1 MVFRV
6 DSPGGSYVAS
16 DVIWRQMQRARDQGI
31 PVIVSM
37 GELAA
42 SGGYFVAAP
51 AHKIVAQPGTVTG
64 SIGVVAGKLVLSGLW
79 DKLGVTWDGV
89 QAGGNAGIWSPN
101 RSFSEDGWARLERRL
116 DSTYEDFTA
125 KVADG
130 RGLALE
136 DVLKVAK
143 GQVWTGEDAAKN
155 GLVDELG
162 GLDRAVEL
170 AAEAVGAA
178 PDTLRLKR
186 FPKERDPF
194 QAFLED
200 ALGSA
205 LDSPGLGALARGLA
219 RLAEALAPLIE
230 ASERLREDPRT
241 RTLLAP
247 DIRPAR
253 P

>member
-1 MVFRV
+1 
-6 DSPGGSYVAS
+6 
-16 DVIWRQMQRARDQGI
+16 
-31 PVIVSM
+31 
-37 GELAA
+37 
-42 SGGYFVAAP
+42 
-51 AHKIVAQPGTVTG
+51 
-64 SIGVVAGKLVLSGLW
+64 VLSGLW

-130 RGLALE
+130 RGLPLE
-136 DVLKVAK
+136 EVLKVAK
-143 GQVWTGEDAAKN
+143 GQVWTGEDAAKI

-170 AAEAVGAA
+170 AAEAVGAE

-205 LDSPGLGALARGLA
+205 LNSPGLGALARGLA

-247 DIRPAR
+247 DIRAAR